1 MSLHVWNFN
10 REPEVI
16 NLCLE
21 IRGKSHAHLIC
32 QLLTNGK
39 TSVCGFA
46 PVCVFGES
54 YFLTIPLVKLSSSHT
69 FLRQINHTFDVYS
82 ADCY

>member
-32 QLLTNGK
+32 QLQTKWQDFGVWLRAR
-39 TSVCGFA
+39 VR
-46 PVCVFGES
+46 VCVCLEKAIFS
-54 YFLTIPLVKLSSSHT
+54 LHPL
-69 FLRQINHTFDVYS
+69 
-82 ADCY
+82 